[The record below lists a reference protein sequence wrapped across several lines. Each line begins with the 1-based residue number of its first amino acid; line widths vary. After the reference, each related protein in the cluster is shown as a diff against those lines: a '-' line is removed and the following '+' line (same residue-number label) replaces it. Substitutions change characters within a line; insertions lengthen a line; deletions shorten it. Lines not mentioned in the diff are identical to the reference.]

1 MKQYYAFSRVDN
13 SFIVS
18 ADNKQDLEKKIDAIR
33 EKHPEYYETHVRSGY
48 AIVQAKSMAA
58 AKKAEKKL
66 SYDLPL
72 FQQSD
77 RKFQVFLFNGEEME
91 LEKTVD
97 SLNDAL
103 AVFNENPDSAG
114 EIISFSDNGEQ
125 LKTYSMSEI
134 QRELQALHR
143 EMLRKRKQLDLF

>member
-58 AKKAEKKL
+58 AKKAEKK
-66 SYDLPL
+66 
-72 FQQSD
+72 
-77 RKFQVFLFNGEEME
+77 
-91 LEKTVD
+91 
-97 SLNDAL
+97 
-103 AVFNENPDSAG
+103 
-114 EIISFSDNGEQ
+114 
-125 LKTYSMSEI
+125 
-134 QRELQALHR
+134 
-143 EMLRKRKQLDLF
+143 